1 MFKFAAHTVY
11 LALAVIL
18 AFFWT
23 SSSSLSIYTL
33 QLIAFFIIAFFI
45 NKIFLKSKKSQSVDT
60 MDAVIFTVVVMLLIC
75 LTGFLAS
82 PLFFLIYFLL
92 FGLALIFEPLVTF
105 ALTAVVILLFVLI
118 PSQIQPNGIIQ
129 LFSLVL
135 ITPLAVFFGNEFL
148 KSKQRQEKI
157 KILHEEGVMLEKVI
171 RKEETDALF
180 WMAINLKNTL
190 TGSVDEVS
198 NLLADVG
205 HLTINQKERLQK
217 IKDDLIALLKSGEE
231 LENEIDK
238 ETD

>member
-1 MFKFAAHTVY
+1 MLKFTAHTIY
-11 LALAVIL
+11 LALAVVL

-45 NKIFLKSKKSQSVDT
+45 NKVFLKSKKSQSVDT
-60 MDAVIFTVVVMLLIC
+60 MDAVIFTVVVMLLVC

-92 FGLALIFEPLVTF
+92 FGLALIFEPLVTI
-105 ALTAVVILLFVLI
+105 ALTGVIMLLFTLA
-118 PSQIQPNGIIQ
+118 PTASQSYGIIQ
-129 LFSLVL
+129 LFSLAL

-157 KILHEEGVMLEKVI
+157 KILHEEGMMLEKVI
-171 RKEETDALF
+171 SKEETNALF
-180 WMAINLKNTL
+180 WMAINLRSTL
-190 TGSVDEVS
+190 TGSIDEVS
-198 NLLADVG
+198 NLLADIG
-205 HLTINQKERLQK
+205 HLTVNQKERLQK
-217 IKDDLIALLKSGEE
+217 VKDDLIALLKSGEE